1 MGYTYTPG
9 NGGLIPI
16 AGYPV
21 YLGTNRPGTFGIA
34 DMDGDGKAEIYLRD
48 RIFAAEN
55 GKLLASEGA
64 KLMSNTALWDV
75 SVNSAPVAV
84 DIQSAGA
91 DGGRMELVV
100 GNRIYQIPNIT
111 NRNPGAPASLIV
123 SKDMNTDA
131 GITFD
136 INGDGTRDTYF
147 VKLMNDPVE
156 YGLDTHSATS
166 VADMDKDG
174 FMDVILSGALNSS
187 VGRTA
192 VFYWNVQKNIVTGL
206 VTPNS
211 TQLGILAGDEP
222 NFTSYQNGWIWGTG
236 RVNIGDANGD
246 GKLDLSF
253 IAGSHL
259 YCVTTNAPGT
269 SLQTVWTQNLTVIPG
284 FPSLGYRTIN
294 DSRSGVLTVTIYDF
308 DNDGN
313 PEMVYRDSQEL
324 VVIDG
329 ATGTIKHW
337 SAVCQ
342 SHTYT
347 EGPVIADVNG
357 DGATDICATCNRN
370 NSFDINDPIQQQALG
385 EVRLFFSNGNEWLPT
400 RKVWN
405 QPGYFVV
412 NINDDLTLPFP
423 QLDQN
428 LVFSNSPCPNGL
440 PGPQT
445 PFNVFLNQVPFLSS
459 DGCPVFPAPDL
470 SFVGDDPENL
480 PFPPGDPRNFPA
492 VIVIPPICGNL
503 DIRVSFNIIND
514 GDLPIT
520 DVIPVSFFHGDPT
533 DPSITSD
540 SLLFSTNITV
550 NNLQVDDTVTTVP
563 VVFNGPGV
571 PFRLYIVLN
580 NNGTVLPVD
589 PLGSVSNECRIDNN
603 IYDVFVTPDPFTAV
617 IEKIRDNDKCV
628 AADPNVGELRAR
640 MYKGAA
646 IPANEIVD
654 YSDYA
659 FQWYFGTTATPGNEV
674 PPAQGGNNYN
684 LTDLMEGDYTLVTT
698 NVSKGCSTIPVDT
711 VVLLNTVIPAVTI
724 NKLSDQTQ
732 CSPPNGAL
740 EAVVAGG
747 NTGFAF
753 EWFSNALPLG
763 VTTATASN
771 LIAGNYSVVVS
782 RNGCSANTGLL
793 VADLAIEPDVTAVS
807 TPVENC
813 QNLNSG
819 TISAT
824 ALIGGV
830 AQLPGE
836 YTFDWYFYDNVTTT
850 RGSSLPPI
858 HGTGPNRTGLPAGFY
873 EVVATRISTQCQS
886 LPFVIEVMDGTIL
899 PTADITEL
907 AVQTSCDPANPNGRL
922 QAIALVGGVPQ
933 DPANF
938 TFEWF
943 EGQNTLPANVHADVS
958 GVNGSIAEKVK
969 GGGQSYTVR
978 ITSVQLC
985 SAIMD
990 TVVTENVNVPI
1001 ISLLATPNGICDP
1014 ALASSNFTGSVA
1026 ASVSFDG
1033 APVVDFTN
1041 YTFQWYNGTQ
1051 AIGAPRPETAP
1062 TLSPLDSGYY
1072 TLVVTR
1078 TDLACVSAPET
1089 DQVTNTTVLP
1099 VIAANANASTNCDPL
1114 LANGGVQVTD
1124 VDGLGTPASFDFE
1137 WHRGNTLAGYL
1148 VSSAAVSPDTLQGA
1162 TGRFYTVFVTRNSDG
1177 CRNTE
1182 TVEVLDAS
1190 ALPLITLLPSP
1201 NNICDPALTNPPV
1214 QFNGSVASTITNQG
1228 GFPIGDYEFTWTDDE
1243 TATQILQAT
1252 GLAGQN
1258 LVNRDSSYY
1267 TVVVEQLSTGCLSA
1281 PVTAEVTPAQDLPVI
1296 ASDANPSTNCDPL
1309 LANGGVQVT
1318 DVDGLGVG
1326 APFVFEWHRGNT
1338 TAGYLVSSAA
1348 VSLDTLQGAT
1358 GRFYTVLVTNQGDG
1372 CQNTETVEVLDNRV
1386 LPLVTL
1392 LPSPNNICD
1401 PTLTNPPV
1409 QFNGS
1414 VASTITN
1421 QGGFPIG
1428 DYEFTWTDEETSS
1441 QIVQAIGLAGQ
1452 NLVNRDS
1459 SYYTVVVEQL
1469 STGCLSAPVTAEV
1482 TPAQDLPVIAAD
1494 ANPSTNCDPLL
1505 ANGGVQVTDVDGL
1518 GVGAPFVFEWHRGNT
1533 TAGYLVSSAAV
1544 SLDTLQGA
1552 TGRFYTAL
1560 VTNQGDGCQNTETVE
1575 VLDNRVLP
1583 LVTLLPSANNI
1594 CNPALTNPPVQFNG
1608 SVASTITNQ
1617 GGFPIGDYEF
1627 TWTDDETAT
1636 QVLQATGLAGQNL
1649 VNRDSSYYTV
1659 VVEQLSTGCLSAPVT
1674 AEVTPAQDLPVI
1686 AADANPSTNCDPL
1699 LANGGV
1705 QVTDV
1710 DGLGVGAPFVFE
1722 WHRGNTT
1729 AGYLVSSAAVS
1740 LDTLQ
1745 GATGRF
1751 YTVLVTN
1758 QSDGC
1763 QNTDIVEVLDDKEL
1777 PVITLVS
1784 TDNTICVGTPD
1795 GTASLSSV
1803 TYQGATVNAPSAF
1816 VGYSFNWSSSETTQS
1831 ISNKAAAF
1839 YSLEVTRDDVGCTS
1853 DIVSIEVKDDL
1864 VIPAILLTSTPQTSC
1879 DPANLN
1885 GQSDAAVDVGGIPTT
1900 AGFNYRWFA
1909 GTDTTSLL
1917 NPINIDP
1924 VNSFTAIDLPGNVF
1938 YTVKITNATT
1948 RCENTRSIFL
1958 QEIIAI
1964 PRIELVPTDVTDC
1977 NTPGFV
1983 TANVFIDTNND
1994 GIEEPLAPVDYVNY
2008 QFSWFRGSTITDP
2021 QLINTTTRLLQFLD
2035 DGITPIPVQNYTAF
2049 VVNTLT
2055 SCAAADVTTLINGP
2069 GPLFDIDVNV
2079 NFAPASCATNDGV
2092 ITAFIDD
2099 GSPTG
2104 TTAGF
2109 TFEWHAGN
2117 ITNGLQIPPP
2127 SFYTDPPVAFTLPVL
2142 DVDPLGFFGT
2152 VPYPIGQPL
2161 PNHQAPT
2168 SATTGPTLYGRPSGT
2183 FTIVATRN
2191 ADGCKEYLTAF
2202 LPFQA
2207 EPVIIV
2213 ADIVPDDCLG
2223 DNGSIGVDITVPV
2236 PNTPSDYKVWLIPG
2250 TNPTLTPGLP
2260 PPVFSGVVDPALA
2273 AGNLFSNLG
2282 PGIYTVVAQEDP
2294 LDIASGCFS
2303 SPVQVEMREALPP
2316 LLEVLAASFST
2327 SCGVAPGDGS
2337 MQITFETDPSDP
2349 FNPAF
2354 PPPPPPINFSP
2365 GPQSYTVDVVDQ
2377 SSTNI
2382 FSVGGFASGSIVN
2395 IPNLQNGDF
2404 DVTIT
2409 SSQGCTITKTFTVPA
2424 NPQVAELVDGDVI
2437 TQNALFCN
2445 PILEANARVEVTNI
2459 AIVGGPADNFGDYRF
2474 DWFTDLALSA
2484 NVYNDIGDPTAAA
2497 GGEIFE
2503 NSINGV
2509 APGTV
2514 IEGSYWIVATKVNAG
2529 ATGGLG
2535 CFSAPFK
2542 VDILD
2547 DSEDPLFTLTP
2558 FSNTACDANFEGSL
2572 TVLVTDPGSVAS
2584 PTYTYDWAAT
2594 NPIDIEGGG
2603 GPIGGNDGDGSG
2615 ADADGDNPL
2624 NLQDGTYQLTVI
2636 NDVTGCSTTGQST
2649 ILKTTVPVIIATATP
2664 VNQLICN
2671 PDGSITVND
2680 VTVGGV
2686 VDPVH
2691 TNFDFSWYVTDPNS
2705 APVINAVNGVD
2716 VLNVGN
2722 LPTIGAGTY
2731 YVKARRIA
2739 GLNPG
2744 SGCESAQLR
2753 VDILDDSEDPL
2764 FTLTPFSNTACD
2776 ANFEGSL
2783 TVLVTDPG
2791 SVASPTYTYD
2801 WAATNPIDIEGG
2813 GGPIGGNDGDGS
2825 GADADGDNPL
2835 NLQDGTYQLTVIN
2848 DVTGC
2853 STTGQSTILKTTVPV
2868 IIATATPVN
2877 QLICN
2882 PDGSITVNDVTV
2894 GGVID
2899 PVHTNF
2905 DFSWYVTD
2913 PNSAPVINAVNG
2925 IDVLNV
2931 GNLPTIGA
2939 GTYYVK
2945 ARRIAGL
2952 NPGSGCESAQL
2963 RVDILDLSEDPDVS
2977 FVFAPNTSC
2986 NPANPNGSIIAT
2998 AVERDATTDVY
3009 TFNWTL
3015 NGGALPG
3022 ITVQA
3027 DATPV
3032 SQLTS
3037 AFEGD
3042 YVLSI
3047 NNTLTGCNY
3056 AEGVTID
3063 LDQTVSLPN
3072 IVNVLAVDP
3081 IDCFPTGS
3089 AQVVEITIGG
3099 TTTLTD
3105 PPDDINTTFDFE
3117 WYKGSFPGGLIAGQ
3131 TNSLLPG
3138 QLPDTY
3144 FVLVEDLTTNCQ
3156 SQPVQVVID
3165 TTSIVYPDIQIL
3177 QTLPQVS
3184 CDALVGTAA
3193 LVSTA
3198 DGQDDTNVNYTFT
3211 WYPSLDASGA
3221 SFANTS
3227 TITNLVSGDYSV
3239 EVLNVTTNCQAAS
3252 FYIIPDNAPQFL
3264 PQLSLSTTERTRCD
3278 LTDGS
3283 LLSRGVPYPVD
3294 PLEPLNNYPFPYNY
3308 TSELFVG
3315 PDVTGVS
3322 LGFMANDPL
3331 NPTFTSNFLQTGL
3344 AEGKFTVRLT
3354 DLNTSCVVVD
3364 TISVRDGRVLPVIVI
3379 VEDNP
3384 LTNCD
3389 PLRANGQ
3396 LSATADGGLVGG
3408 YSFEWYSGPI
3418 VAGPILSSNNKLIG
3432 QLVGPYTVFVT
3443 NNLTGCS
3450 SDETGDITDATV
3462 LPPSPTALL
3471 VQPRTSCLVPN
3482 GWVTANVN
3490 GETLLH
3496 RFDWYDGS
3504 GVSGSPDSSGPDYT
3518 DLDVLD
3524 YTVTA
3529 TDLVTGCTSPGVVIA
3544 VPDARVYPLVNPIT
3558 TPSYC
3563 LTPSGS
3569 AIIELTPEYSTSV
3582 LTDIEWFDEN
3592 GNSISVGPAA
3602 YELPAGTY
3610 SVVYTTSE
3618 GCVKDT
3624 IAVVG
3629 TEILSYNLVSVNSD
3643 GRNDVWIID
3652 CLQNFP
3658 SNNVKV
3664 FNRSG
3669 VLVYE
3674 ANGYN
3679 NVDVVFS
3686 GIGEK
3691 GVYAFGNELPD
3702 GTYFYIIDKRDGSK
3716 PITGYLEL
3724 VR

>member
-1 MGYTYTPG
+1 
-9 NGGLIPI
+9 
-16 AGYPV
+16 
-21 YLGTNRPGTFGIA
+21 
-34 DMDGDGKAEIYLRD
+34 
-48 RIFAAEN
+48 
-55 GKLLASEGA
+55 
-64 KLMSNTALWDV
+64 
-75 SVNSAPVAV
+75 
-84 DIQSAGA
+84 
-91 DGGRMELVV
+91 
-100 GNRIYQIPNIT
+100 
-111 NRNPGAPASLIV
+111 
-123 SKDMNTDA
+123 
-131 GITFD
+131 
-136 INGDGTRDTYF
+136 
-147 VKLMNDPVE
+147 
-156 YGLDTHSATS
+156 
-166 VADMDKDG
+166 
-174 FMDVILSGALNSS
+174 
-187 VGRTA
+187 
-192 VFYWNVQKNIVTGL
+192 
-206 VTPNS
+206 
-211 TQLGILAGDEP
+211 
-222 NFTSYQNGWIWGTG
+222 
-236 RVNIGDANGD
+236 
-246 GKLDLSF
+246 
-253 IAGSHL
+253 
-259 YCVTTNAPGT
+259 
-269 SLQTVWTQNLTVIPG
+269 
-284 FPSLGYRTIN
+284 
-294 DSRSGVLTVTIYDF
+294 
-308 DNDGN
+308 
-313 PEMVYRDSQEL
+313 
-324 VVIDG
+324 
-329 ATGTIKHW
+329 
-337 SAVCQ
+337 
-342 SHTYT
+342 
-347 EGPVIADVNG
+347 
-357 DGATDICATCNRN
+357 
-370 NSFDINDPIQQQALG
+370 
-385 EVRLFFSNGNEWLPT
+385 
-400 RKVWN
+400 
-405 QPGYFVV
+405 
-412 NINDDLTLPFP
+412 
-423 QLDQN
+423 
-428 LVFSNSPCPNGL
+428 
-440 PGPQT
+440 
-445 PFNVFLNQVPFLSS
+445 
-459 DGCPVFPAPDL
+459 
-470 SFVGDDPENL
+470 
-480 PFPPGDPRNFPA
+480 
-492 VIVIPPICGNL
+492 
-503 DIRVSFNIIND
+503 
-514 GDLPIT
+514 
-520 DVIPVSFFHGDPT
+520 
-533 DPSITSD
+533 
-540 SLLFSTNITV
+540 
-550 NNLQVDDTVTTVP
+550 
-563 VVFNGPGV
+563 
-571 PFRLYIVLN
+571 
-580 NNGTVLPVD
+580 
-589 PLGSVSNECRIDNN
+589 
-603 IYDVFVTPDPFTAV
+603 
-617 IEKIRDNDKCV
+617 
-628 AADPNVGELRAR
+628 
-640 MYKGAA
+640 
-646 IPANEIVD
+646 
-654 YSDYA
+654 
-659 FQWYFGTTATPGNEV
+659 
-674 PPAQGGNNYN
+674 
-684 LTDLMEGDYTLVTT
+684 
-698 NVSKGCSTIPVDT
+698 
-711 VVLLNTVIPAVTI
+711 
-724 NKLSDQTQ
+724 
-732 CSPPNGAL
+732 
-740 EAVVAGG
+740 
-747 NTGFAF
+747 
-753 EWFSNALPLG
+753 
-763 VTTATASN
+763 
-771 LIAGNYSVVVS
+771 
-782 RNGCSANTGLL
+782 
-793 VADLAIEPDVTAVS
+793 
-807 TPVENC
+807 
-813 QNLNSG
+813 
-819 TISAT
+819 
-824 ALIGGV
+824 
-830 AQLPGE
+830 
-836 YTFDWYFYDNVTTT
+836 
-850 RGSSLPPI
+850 
-858 HGTGPNRTGLPAGFY
+858 
-873 EVVATRISTQCQS
+873 
-886 LPFVIEVMDGTIL
+886 
-899 PTADITEL
+899 
-907 AVQTSCDPANPNGRL
+907 
-922 QAIALVGGVPQ
+922 
-933 DPANF
+933 
-938 TFEWF
+938 
-943 EGQNTLPANVHADVS
+943 
-958 GVNGSIAEKVK
+958 
-969 GGGQSYTVR
+969 
-978 ITSVQLC
+978 
-985 SAIMD
+985 
-990 TVVTENVNVPI
+990 
-1001 ISLLATPNGICDP
+1001 
-1014 ALASSNFTGSVA
+1014 
-1026 ASVSFDG
+1026 
-1033 APVVDFTN
+1033 
-1041 YTFQWYNGTQ
+1041 
-1051 AIGAPRPETAP
+1051 
-1062 TLSPLDSGYY
+1062 
-1072 TLVVTR
+1072 
-1078 TDLACVSAPET
+1078 
-1089 DQVTNTTVLP
+1089 
-1099 VIAANANASTNCDPL
+1099 
-1114 LANGGVQVTD
+1114 
-1124 VDGLGTPASFDFE
+1124 
-1137 WHRGNTLAGYL
+1137 
-1148 VSSAAVSPDTLQGA
+1148 
-1162 TGRFYTVFVTRNSDG
+1162 
-1177 CRNTE
+1177 
-1182 TVEVLDAS
+1182 
-1190 ALPLITLLPSP
+1190 
-1201 NNICDPALTNPPV
+1201 
-1214 QFNGSVASTITNQG
+1214 
-1228 GFPIGDYEFTWTDDE
+1228 
-1243 TATQILQAT
+1243 
-1252 GLAGQN
+1252 
-1258 LVNRDSSYY
+1258 
-1267 TVVVEQLSTGCLSA
+1267 
-1281 PVTAEVTPAQDLPVI
+1281 
-1296 ASDANPSTNCDPL
+1296 
-1309 LANGGVQVT
+1309 
-1318 DVDGLGVG
+1318 
-1326 APFVFEWHRGNT
+1326 
-1338 TAGYLVSSAA
+1338 
-1348 VSLDTLQGAT
+1348 
-1358 GRFYTVLVTNQGDG
+1358 
-1372 CQNTETVEVLDNRV
+1372 
-1386 LPLVTL
+1386 
-1392 LPSPNNICD
+1392 
-1401 PTLTNPPV
+1401 
-1409 QFNGS
+1409 
-1414 VASTITN
+1414 
-1421 QGGFPIG
+1421 
-1428 DYEFTWTDEETSS
+1428 
-1441 QIVQAIGLAGQ
+1441 
-1452 NLVNRDS
+1452 
-1459 SYYTVVVEQL
+1459 
-1469 STGCLSAPVTAEV
+1469 
-1482 TPAQDLPVIAAD
+1482 
-1494 ANPSTNCDPLL
+1494 
-1505 ANGGVQVTDVDGL
+1505 
-1518 GVGAPFVFEWHRGNT
+1518 
-1533 TAGYLVSSAAV
+1533 
-1544 SLDTLQGA
+1544 
-1552 TGRFYTAL
+1552 
-1560 VTNQGDGCQNTETVE
+1560 
-1575 VLDNRVLP
+1575 
-1583 LVTLLPSANNI
+1583 
-1594 CNPALTNPPVQFNG
+1594 
-1608 SVASTITNQ
+1608 
-1617 GGFPIGDYEF
+1617 
-1627 TWTDDETAT
+1627 
-1636 QVLQATGLAGQNL
+1636 
-1649 VNRDSSYYTV
+1649 
-1659 VVEQLSTGCLSAPVT
+1659 
-1674 AEVTPAQDLPVI
+1674 
-1686 AADANPSTNCDPL
+1686 
-1699 LANGGV
+1699 
-1705 QVTDV
+1705 
-1710 DGLGVGAPFVFE
+1710 
-1722 WHRGNTT
+1722 
-1729 AGYLVSSAAVS
+1729 
-1740 LDTLQ
+1740 
-1745 GATGRF
+1745 
-1751 YTVLVTN
+1751 
-1758 QSDGC
+1758 
-1763 QNTDIVEVLDDKEL
+1763 VLDDKEL

-1816 VGYSFNWSSSETTQS
+1816 AGYSFNWSSSETTQS

-1994 GIEEPLAPVDYVNY
+1994 GIEEPLAPGDYVNY
-2008 QFSWFRGSTITDP
+2008 QFSWFRGSSITDP

-2092 ITAFIDD
+2092 ITAFIDVA
-2099 GSPTG
+2099 GVP

-2109 TFEWHAGN
+2109 TFEWHQGS
-2117 ITNGLQIPPP
+2117 ITNGLQVPPP

-2152 VPYPIGQPL
+2152 VTYPIGQPL

-2273 AGNLFSNLG
+2273 VGNLFPNLG

-2354 PPPPPPINFSP
+2354 PPPPPPINFTP

-2377 SSTNI
+2377 SSANI

-2445 PILEANARVEVTNI
+2445 PVLEANARVEITNI

-2503 NSINGV
+2503 NNINGV

-2624 NLQDGTYQLTVI
+2624 NLQDGTYQLTVV
-2636 NDVTGCSTTGQST
+2636 NDVTGCFTTGQST

-2686 VDPVH
+2686 IDPVH
-2691 TNFDFSWYVTDPNS
+2691 TNFDFSWYVTDPNSAPVINALNGVDVLNIGNLPTIGAGTYYVKARRIAGLNPGSGCESAQLRVDILDDSEDPLFTLTPFSNTACDANFEGSLTVLVTDPGSVASPTYTYDWAATNPIDIEGGGGPIGGNDGDGSGADADGDNPLNLQDGTYQLTVVNDVTGCSTTGQSTITKTTVPVIIATATPVNQLICNPDGSITVNDVTVGGVIDPVHTNFDFSWYITDPNS

-2835 NLQDGTYQLTVIN
+2835 NLQDGTYQLTVVN

-2853 STTGQSTILKTTVPV
+2853 STTGQSTITKTTVPVIIATATPVNQLICNPDGSITVNDVTVGGVIDPVHTNFDFSWYITDPNSAPVINAVNGVDVLNVGNLPTIGAGTYYVKARRIAGLNPGSGCESAQLRVDILDDSEDPLFTLTPFSNTACDANFEGSLTVLVTDPGSVASPTYTYDWAATNPIDIEGGGGPIGGNDGDGSGADADGDNPLNLQDGTYQLTVVNDVTGCFTTGQSTILKTTVPV

-2905 DFSWYVTD
+2905 DFSWYITD

-2925 IDVLNV
+2925 VDVLNV

-3009 TFNWTL
+3009 TFNWTH
-3015 NGGALPG
+3015 NGGVLPG

-3344 AEGKFTVRLT
+3344 AEGKYTVRLT

-3443 NNLTGCS
+3443 NNLTGCF

-3462 LPPSPTALL
+3462 LPPAPTALL

-3610 SVVYTTSE
+3610 SVVYTSSE

-3716 PITGYLEL
+3716 AITGYLEL